1 VINRFYTAFQ
11 NKDFKTMQ
19 QCYAGNAAFSDVVF
33 INLDASQTKAMWEM
47 LCKSSCAD
55 FKVEFNIIASTSNR
69 VTAQWMAWYTFSA
82 TGNKVINRIKAS
94 FTLQDGLIVNHIDD
108 FSFYQWARQALGI
121 TGLLLG
127 WLPFL
132 KKKVQAAALVKLDA
146 FMRRQADKA

>member
-1 VINRFYTAFQ
+1 
-11 NKDFKTMQ
+11 
-19 QCYAGNAAFSDVVF
+19 
-33 INLDASQTKAMWEM
+33 
-47 LCKSSCAD
+47 
-55 FKVEFNIIASTSNR
+55 
-69 VTAQWMAWYTFSA
+69 
-82 TGNKVINRIKAS
+82 
-94 FTLQDGLIVNHIDD
+94 LIVNHIDD